1 MPIDYEFNYNR
12 SQEALVEETA
22 VLNQQAQQ
30 QQESGGLS
38 GIIGSRIARLL
49 GDYVDPQGLGWVSA
63 GDTEYKWPGLATTR
77 KPDAAFVT
85 LEQLDFPDAD
95 AIPVAPDLAV
105 EVVSKSDSAYEVA
118 AKALEYLAAGTR
130 LVWIINPA
138 TRLVEVYRTGDT
150 VPSQVLQIDGELE
163 GSPVLP
169 GFKLKIA
176 TIFERIPLDA
186 AFRHRSNIN
195 VKDKS

>member
-22 VLNQQAQQ
+22 EIHQQAQQ
-30 QQESGGLS
+30 QQESGSLPGFVGGKLVQ
-38 GIIGSRIARLL
+38 LL
-49 GDYVDPQGLGWVSA
+49 LEYVEPRGLGWVFGA
-63 GDTEYKWPGLATTR
+63 QTDFRWPGLENPKR
-77 KPDAAFVT
+77 PDVAFVAADH
-85 LEQLDFPDAD
+85 LEFPDLD
-95 AIPVAPDLAV
+95 AVPVAPDLAV

-118 AKALEYLAAGTR
+118 AKALEYLAAGTS

-138 TRLVEVYRTGDT
+138 TRIIEVYRTGDT
-150 VPSQVLQIDGELE
+150 VPSQVMQAQGELD
-163 GSPVLP
+163 GSSVLP
-169 GFKLKIA
+169 DFKLKIA

-186 AFRHRSNIN
+186 AFRHRPNIN